1 MYLAPG
7 AQGIDWEVIA
17 PMIFGLTIV
26 LSTAAVLI
34 IRPLTKRLG
43 ELIENTSRNRQA
55 PLSSED
61 VSKLTDA
68 VGRLTDRIESLEER
82 QDFSES
88 MLTALQ
94 EPRDKAR
101 LAEPTDR

>member
-1 MYLAPG
+1 MYLAQG
-7 AQGIDWEVIA
+7 VQGIDWEILA
-17 PMIFGLTIV
+17 PVIFGMTLV
-26 LSTAAVLI
+26 LSTAAVFIL
-34 IRPLTKRLG
+34 RPLTKRLG
-43 ELIENTSRNRQA
+43 ELIETTSRNKQA

-61 VSKLTDA
+61 VAKLTDV
-68 VGRLTDRIESLEER
+68 VGRLADRMESLEER

-88 MLTALQ
+88 ILTALQ